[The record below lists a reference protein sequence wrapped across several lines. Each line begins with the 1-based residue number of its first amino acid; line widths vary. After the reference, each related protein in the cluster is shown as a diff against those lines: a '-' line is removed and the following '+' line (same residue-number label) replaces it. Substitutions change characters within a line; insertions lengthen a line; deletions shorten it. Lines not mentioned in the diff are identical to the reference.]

1 MLRYMLDTNI
11 CSYVMRERPAALRDR
26 FNSEAA
32 RMCVSAI
39 TVAELLHGAE
49 AKPSVRPILEQF
61 LARIVSLDFGT
72 AAAAH
77 YAQVRVELK
86 KQPIGAYDS
95 LIAAHAR
102 SEGLTLVTNNE
113 REFKR
118 VPGLRIENWA
128 A

>member
-26 FNSEAA
+26 FNEEAE
-32 RMCVSAI
+32 RMCISAI

-61 LARIVSLDFGT
+61 LARIALLDFGY

-77 YAQVRVELK
+77 YAQLRVELK
-86 KQPIGAYDS
+86 RQPIGAFDA

-102 SEGLTLVTNNE
+102 SHGLTLVTNNE
-113 REFKR
+113 RDFKR
-118 VPGLRIENWA
+118 VPGLRVENWTA
-128 A
+128 